1 MTLNSSTPM
10 HVDEWLADYRA
21 RMMAAIAKRPKPEG
35 IDEDGDEPPSISLT
49 CPIPT
54 R

>member
-1 MTLNSSTPM
+1 MTPNSSAA

-21 RMMAAIAKRPKPEG
+21 RMMAAVAKRPKPEG
-35 IDEDGDEPPSISLT
+35 LDDEPDGGEIAVI
-49 CPIPT
+49 CPIPA